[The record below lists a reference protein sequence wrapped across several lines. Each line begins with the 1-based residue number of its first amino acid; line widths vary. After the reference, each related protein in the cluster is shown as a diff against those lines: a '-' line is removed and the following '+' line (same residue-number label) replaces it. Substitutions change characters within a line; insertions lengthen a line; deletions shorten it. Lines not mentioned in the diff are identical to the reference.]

1 MTALLAEYSKKKQIF
16 IVTQFNHP
24 REITEEAVKAVK
36 MLSVAGCVVFN
47 QTVLLKGVN
56 DNPSVLASLMNGLVE
71 AGVVP
76 YYVFQCR
83 PVEGVKNQFQVPVVQ
98 GFEIVDKAKAM
109 MSGLAKS
116 FRYAMSHPTG
126 KIEIL
131 GKVGENMLFKYHQAR
146 KAEDNARI
154 FTRPIDENECWF

>member
-1 MTALLAEYSKKKQIF
+1 
-16 IVTQFNHP
+16 
-24 REITEEAVKAVK
+24 
-36 MLSVAGCVVFN
+36 
-47 QTVLLKGVN
+47 
-56 DNPSVLASLMNGLVE
+56 MNGLVE
-71 AGVVP
+71 AGVIP

-83 PVEGVKNQFQVPVVQ
+83 PVEGVKNQFQVPIVQ

-109 MSGLAKS
+109 MSGPAKS

-131 GKVGENMLFKYHQAR
+131 GKMGENMLFKYHQAR
-146 KAEDNARI
+146 NAEDNARI